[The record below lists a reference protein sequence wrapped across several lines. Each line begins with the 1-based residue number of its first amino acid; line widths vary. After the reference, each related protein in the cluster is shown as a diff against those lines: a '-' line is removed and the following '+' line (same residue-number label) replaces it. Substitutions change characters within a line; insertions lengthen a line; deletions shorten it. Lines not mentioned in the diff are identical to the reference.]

1 MSETERGDGTTL
13 EVLNKGLLRIPYL
26 ILIIMNG
33 LHVAQTDI
41 ISNCGY
47 GEEHKNKTT
56 KKHN

>member
-1 MSETERGDGTTL
+1 MSETDRGNGTTRG
-13 EVLNKGLLRIPYL
+13 VLNKGLLRIPYL

-47 GEEHKNKTT
+47 VEEYKNKNYKET
-56 KKHN
+56 